1 MEFNQDKKILERIEK
16 AVDLIESSEL
26 DEGISILKQCEE
38 VLDVGVGQ
46 SIDMQLLVYHNLS
59 LCSQLGQEFEE
70 CFGYLE
76 KTIKLAKKRECLEGI
91 ETIRNLRYIAML
103 LIQQGAICS
112 HLGDH
117 NHSIS
122 IAKQAFNYISQSYT
136 QCIQLASTTKN
147 LPNTN
152 QMNSVTLET
161 CILYL
166 SGKIPS
172 FPQNCSRI
180 IQRSPLG
187 VYHFTDWIY
196 SFTMND
202 ILDIKPLRFFEIKNT
217 HTFLAEI
224 SKDFMLEKICLLLS
238 SCYLIATETRL
249 LDDPVE
255 VKKAKKWHLKAV
267 EIGSVL
273 LPLETPLFQHIK
285 ASFDKHYPP
294 VVHITKVSKS
304 KTPLKAGRCPV
315 GKNKPAARPK
325 GVQRKV
331 IKDNEV
337 KTDRSYAKEKAKEKD
352 KSEVGK
358 FKTQREE
365 NQEPEPPI
373 SEDYDNYDTNR
384 SFIINS
390 NDLYGIHSEE
400 D

>member
-1 MEFNQDKKILERIEK
+1 MELQQEKKILERIEK
-16 AVDLIESSEL
+16 AVDLVESSEVE
-26 DEGISILKQCEE
+26 EGMNLLKQCEE
-38 VLDVGVGQ
+38 VLDAKGGR
-46 SIDMQLLVYHNLS
+46 SIEMQLLVFHNLA
-59 LCSQLGQEFEE
+59 LCSQLGQEYEE
-70 CFGYLE
+70 CFGYLD
-76 KTIKLAKKRECLEGI
+76 KTIKLAKERECLEGI

-117 NHSIS
+117 QLSIS
-122 IAKQAFNYISQSYT
+122 LAKQSFNYISQSFT
-136 QCIQLASTTKN
+136 HCIQISSSTKN

-161 CILYL
+161 CMLYL

-172 FPQNCSRI
+172 FPPNCTRI
-180 IQRSPLG
+180 IQRSSLG
-187 VYHFTDWIY
+187 VVHFTDWIY

-217 HTFLAEI
+217 HTFIAEI

-273 LPLETPLFQHIK
+273 IPLETPLFQHIK

-294 VVHITKVSKS
+294 VVHVTKVSKS
-304 KTPLKAGRCPV
+304 KTPVKAGRIPA
-315 GKNKPAARPK
+315 GKNKQAPRPK

-337 KTDRSYAKEKAKEKD
+337 KTDRSYVKEKLKQKD

-390 NDLYGIHSEE
+390 NDLYGIHS
-400 D
+400 DDD